1 VGSDAAGIAEAAEAA
16 PPRIPSN
23 WPRIGIAR
31 PMLDAKSCGKT
42 VDGSLPGPRTLAV
55 LDEIWV
61 HSQCQKMASRV
72 DVPSASRLG
81 QAKHANNNRIRANR
95 RITPDHS
102 AAARVTPCPRGT
114 HRRAAGPRKASEM
127 PKAMVERDRLHETFG
142 PPCSGAAH
150 AAHNRLRTMNFCKLR
165 PVHCDHGIVQRPDL
179 DTGSGRYVGAARQV
193 TLSRAALAVTGA
205 NCRRRSATQPP

>member
-1 VGSDAAGIAEAAEAA
+1 VGSDAAGIAEAAQAA
-16 PPRIPSN
+16 PPRIPSK

-72 DVPSASRLG
+72 DVLSASRLG

-102 AAARVTPCPRGT
+102 AAARVTPGPRGKVREKRP
-114 HRRAAGPRKASEM
+114 RRQKPWSNAIVFTRPSGPARSSAAR
-127 PKAMVERDRLHETFG
+127 
-142 PPCSGAAH
+142 
-150 AAHNRLRTMNFCKLR
+150 AAHNRFEDHEFLQTQTRTHATTALCSVRIVAADATSALLGKSHTFTCR
-165 PVHCDHGIVQRPDL
+165 TGCDR
-179 DTGSGRYVGAARQV
+179 R
-193 TLSRAALAVTGA
+193 A